1 MDCFKK
7 LVGRTHCPQENEKR
21 QNFGPQNWSPNNA
34 KSLTLIQIQAI
45 EYQAETTKKLKLI

>member
-1 MDCFKK
+1 MNCFKK
-7 LVGRTHCPQENEKR
+7 TFWKDTLPQENEKK

-45 EYQAETTKKLKLI
+45 EYQAETT